1 MSVLIPEG
9 FVLVPRGKDVAAKL
23 LQAAAEVGAD
33 PITSVRTIT
42 GGYHVLEEVAV
53 AYGAAHPAVEI
64 VSEDPDG
71 DPVEIV
77 GEAVED
83 QGQEVTASATL
94 VDGTVV
100 TELPEVAEEA
110 APKSTRRTAAKK

>member
-9 FVLVPRGKDVAAKL
+9 FALVPRGKGVAAKL
-23 LQAAAEVGAD
+23 LQAAEEVGAD
-33 PITSVRTIT
+33 PVTSVRTIT
-42 GGYHVLEEVAV
+42 GGYHVLEEVAE
-53 AYGAAHPAVEI
+53 AYAAHPDFEYVAD
-64 VSEDPDG
+64 SPDG